1 MTRASYVRSPWMT
14 CQWEGQLMR
23 FCVWF
28 KLFNL
33 QINMEKVGSCQH
45 FCVSVLII
53 YSNILS
59 YCCMLSYNIL
69 VTLIV
74 QCSVLV
80 FAGWH
85 ASQKQKFNTGRK
97 GAQCFVA
104 IWLLHQ
110 VAKLNMRTIVA
121 GFLKILLEKIWEI
134 TLTLVFLNFNCF
146 QTILHQTASSLFG
159 GQKKKHWISHILL
172 ALVHFLVSDLVVRWL
187 HLLPFP

>member
-1 MTRASYVRSPWMT
+1 MT

-33 QINMEKVGSCQH
+33 PINMEKVGSCQH

-74 QCSVLV
+74 QCSVLG

-85 ASQKQKFNTGRK
+85 ASQKQKIQHWEERSTMF
-97 GAQCFVA
+97 
-104 IWLLHQ
+104 LLHQ
-110 VAKLNMRTIVA
+110 VAKLNMRRIVA
-121 GFLKILLEKIWEI
+121 GFLKILLEKNMRNNIN
-134 TLTLVFLNFNCF
+134 V
-146 QTILHQTASSLFG
+146 G
-159 GQKKKHWISHILL
+159 
-172 ALVHFLVSDLVVRWL
+172 
-187 HLLPFP
+187 LPQL

>member
-1 MTRASYVRSPWMT
+1 MT

-110 VAKLNMRTIVA
+110 VAKLNMRRIVA
-121 GFLKILLEKIWEI
+121 GFTCCPSLKTNAE
-134 TLTLVFLNFNCF
+134 
-146 QTILHQTASSLFG
+146 
-159 GQKKKHWISHILL
+159 
-172 ALVHFLVSDLVVRWL
+172 
-187 HLLPFP
+187 